1 MTIREFTEVYDEWFE
16 GEKINH
22 KANSYNNYS
31 YDYDYY
37 SVIEN
42 YLDEKVIKI
51 YHRDYDNMLVVVF

>member
-31 YDYDYY
+31 

-51 YHRDYDNMLVVVF
+51 YHRDYDDMLVVVF